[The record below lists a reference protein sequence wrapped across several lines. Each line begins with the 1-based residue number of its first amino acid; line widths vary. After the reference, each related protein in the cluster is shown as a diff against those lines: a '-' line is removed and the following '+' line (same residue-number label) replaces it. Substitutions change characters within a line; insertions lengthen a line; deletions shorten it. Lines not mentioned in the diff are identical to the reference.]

1 MIKEFFTD
9 EGLSIPV
16 VSANQMKEIDRIALE
31 ETGPNL
37 FQMMEN
43 TGGNLAEL
51 VKRILQSEKKKKIIV
66 LAGAGGNGGGG
77 LCAARHL
84 FNWDYDVTVCLTDFE
99 KIKGV
104 PKYQLHILNSTN
116 VKIISIDEL
125 KNEEG
130 DLIVDSIIG
139 YNLSGEPNGSALEMI
154 NWLRGQLSVVV
165 SLDVPS
171 GINATSGAK
180 SKTYVKPDLTL
191 TLALPKSGLLPEVT
205 GELFLSDIGIP
216 VSLYERIGLV
226 FPKGIFNKD
235 RIIKLNQR
243 N

>member
-1 MIKEFFTD
+1 MIKGFFTD
-9 EGLSIPV
+9 EGLSIPI

-43 TGGNLAEL
+43 AGGNLAEL
-51 VKRILQSEKKKKIIV
+51 VKRILQSEKRKKILV
-66 LAGAGGNGGGG
+66 LAGTGGNGGGG

-84 FNWDYDVTVCLTDFE
+84 SNWDFVVTVCLSEFE
-99 KIKGV
+99 RMKGV
-104 PKYQLHILNSTN
+104 PMYQLHILNSTDI
-116 VKIISIDEL
+116 KIISIDEL
-125 KNEEG
+125 KNEKP
-130 DLIVDSIIG
+130 DLTVDSIIG

-205 GELFLSDIGIP
+205 GELFLCDIGIP
-216 VSLYERIGLV
+216 ASLYKRVGLV
-226 FPKGIFNKD
+226 SPKSIFNKD
-235 RIIKLNQR
+235 RIIKLNQSK
-243 N
+243 